1 LINIAADF
9 QIPEIKSRLDD
20 LLDTEYSLKF
30 FDSSTVSTFDLKNID
45 ALLRS
50 KVDTVL
56 ESKNFNEYSVSSR
69 SSNLDLISGIWKS
82 AAMLINGIY
91 P

>member
-1 LINIAADF
+1 F
-9 QIPEIKSRLDD
+9 
-20 LLDTEYSLKF
+20 
-30 FDSSTVSTFDLKNID
+30 
-45 ALLRS
+45 LRS
-50 KVDTVL
+50 KADTVL

-82 AAMLINGIY
+82 AAMLINEIY